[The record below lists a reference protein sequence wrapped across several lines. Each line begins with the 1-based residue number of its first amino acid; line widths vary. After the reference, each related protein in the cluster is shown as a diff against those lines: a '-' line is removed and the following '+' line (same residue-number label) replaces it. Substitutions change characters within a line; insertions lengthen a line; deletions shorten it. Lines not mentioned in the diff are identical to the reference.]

1 MIKELAKRIVDYQIT
16 KKYLDITERSKYVY
30 AYEITINQLIN
41 LLISFILALILREVY
56 SIMLFLVLYIPIR
69 KYSGGFHASSNEKC
83 ILYSSIVIWG
93 IILITKIL
101 LVCDYDRNLGFTING
116 MLMLYV
122 NIVAPIETNNKK
134 LDIKERR
141 RYKKYIHFITFIH
154 LILIMINII
163 MFQSKILSIEL

>member
-141 RYKKYIHFITFIH
+141 RYKKYIHSNSNDYSEPPLACH
-154 LILIMINII
+154 QVL
-163 MFQSKILSIEL
+163 